1 MNYPPLQGF
10 KLVLATLALSLAVF
24 MEVLDSTIANV
35 AVPVIAG
42 DLGAAT
48 TQGTWV
54 ITSFA
59 VANAI
64 SVPLTGFW
72 PSGLARLKSLSPP

>member
-1 MNYPPLQGF
+1 
-10 KLVLATLALSLAVF
+10 

-64 SVPLTGFW
+64 SVPLTGF
-72 PSGLARLKSLSPP
+72 LAKRFWRGQNLYRRCDRVCRHVMAVWHCT

>member
-42 DLGAAT
+42 DLGALLRREL
-48 TQGTWV
+48 G
-54 ITSFA
+54 
-59 VANAI
+59 
-64 SVPLTGFW
+64 
-72 PSGLARLKSLSPP
+72 